1 MKSSD
6 KIKKIVYG
14 GSSVVATII
23 VLSIIFG
30 LQYIFI
36 KNPVRW
42 DMTREKHHTLSS
54 QSVTIMNQFREKNQP
69 VEILAFYESKNQRQM
84 GEVSDLIDR
93 YRDVW
98 AGLNYTF
105 HDPDKDRAI
114 AIQNKIDSY
123 PTTVVKYGEKSERI
137 TNLDEESL
145 TNALLKLQKDEIKK
159 IYFLKGHGE
168 LSPSSSEQ
176 TGLSIARERIH
187 KQNYAT
193 DELLLLQTS
202 EVPADAAVLIIA
214 GPRTDLMP
222 EELNSID
229 RFLSIGG
236 ALLVM
241 MNPFQSQDFARDLL
255 KYGFELSDDIVIDRM
270 SQALGGDYLMPV
282 IASYNQFPITKNF
295 DVASFFPQAR
305 SVRRPGSLPEK
316 ITAVELAFTSP
327 DSWTISEARLLSG
340 SIEFDENFGQKG
352 PIPVMAV
359 STISADLTAGRS
371 DQRKQETKNS
381 SGDDT
386 KQDSTP
392 KDNVSPSSINDKAG
406 KKSRVVVIGSS
417 QFASNKFFKLQGNG
431 DLFMNTVSWLA
442 EDENLIS
449 IRPKSIKAQPVVL
462 TADDSVLALII
473 PVILTPLAVV
483 MAGVAVFFY
492 RRRT

>member
-6 KIKKIVYG
+6 RMKKIVYG

-23 VLSIIFG
+23 FLLTIFG

-42 DMTREKHHTLSS
+42 DVTSEKHHTLSP
-54 QSVTIMNQFREKNQP
+54 QSVSIMDQFKKNNQP
-69 VEILAFYESKNQRQM
+69 VEILAFYESKDQRQI

-98 AGLNYTF
+98 SGITYTF

-123 PTTVVKYGEKSERI
+123 PTTVIRYGEKSERI
-137 TNLDEESL
+137 TNMDEESL
-145 TNALLKLQKDEIKK
+145 TNALLKLQKNEIKK

-168 LSPSSSEQ
+168 LSPSSNEQ
-176 TGLSIARERIH
+176 MGLSIARERIH
-187 KQNYAT
+187 KQNYVT

-202 EVPADAAVLIIA
+202 QVPPDAAVLIIA

-222 EELNSID
+222 EELDAID
-229 RFLSIGG
+229 RYLARGG

-241 MNPFQSQDFARDLL
+241 MNPFQSQDFAINLSR
-255 KYGFELSDDIVIDRM
+255 YGFELTDDIVVDRM

-282 IASYNQFPITKNF
+282 ITSYNQFPITKNF

-305 SVRRPGSLPEK
+305 SVRIAGNRHEN
-316 ITAVELAFTSP
+316 IVTVELAFTSP
-327 DSWTISEARLLSG
+327 DSWTISETRLLAG
-340 SIEFDENFGQKG
+340 SAEFDKDFGQKG

-359 STISADLTAGRS
+359 STISADLPTGSS
-371 DQRKQETKNS
+371 DQTKLDSKNQT
-381 SGDDT
+381 GDDP
-386 KQDSTP
+386 KPDSTP
-392 KDNVSPSSINDKAG
+392 TDQTSPPSMNESKRT
-406 KKSRVVVIGSS
+406 KSRVVVFGSS

-449 IRPKSIKAQPVVL
+449 IRPKSIKAQTVVL
-462 TADDSVLALII
+462 TADESMLALII

-483 MAGVAVFFY
+483 IAGVVVFFY